1 MKNLRIQWMGL
12 PARQPPADLDNIK
25 AGCRLETE
33 NANCKAE
40 IGIV

>member
-1 MKNLRIQWMGL
+1 MKNLRIQWMRL
-12 PARQPPADLDNIK
+12 PADQPAADLDNIK

-33 NANCKAE
+33 NASFKAE